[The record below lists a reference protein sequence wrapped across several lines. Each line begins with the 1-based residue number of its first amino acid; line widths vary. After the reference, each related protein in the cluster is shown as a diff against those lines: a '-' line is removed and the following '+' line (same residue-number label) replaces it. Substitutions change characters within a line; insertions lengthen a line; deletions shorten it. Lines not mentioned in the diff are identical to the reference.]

1 MEIKYCYKAQDRV
14 CDDNCTAYCASKRH
28 GVNCL
33 DLATQLESLE
43 RAKHM
48 SLSNE
53 LYAVNAKLLANCL
66 SSFQDTFKAAIR

>member
-1 MEIKYCYKAQDRV
+1 MAKQCYKDKGRPCNDECA
-14 CDDNCTAYCASKRH
+14 AYCADQRH

-53 LYAVNAKLLANCL
+53 LFAVNMKLLAAAMN
-66 SSFQDTFKAAIR
+66 SFRETITR

>member
-1 MEIKYCYKAQDRV
+1 MENKFCYKEGERPCNDT
-14 CDDNCTAYCASKRH
+14 CTAYCASPRH

-53 LYAVNAKLLANCL
+53 LYAVNAKLLAHALN
-66 SSFQDTFKAAIR
+66 SFKETFKTALG